1 VQTMNQDKTVGMMP
15 MTLQEIAQAVRGRV
29 LVGGTSADSPSDLS
43 DETGKMATSVF
54 SDSRQLR
61 EGSVFVAIPGE
72 RVDGHRFVPRIAQSG
87 AVAAIVEHPV
97 DEASVPQI
105 VVEQSVKALGLL
117 ARHNI
122 DRRRESG
129 EPFTIVGITGSVGKT
144 TTKDLLSS
152 MLGRLGNTI
161 APVGSFNN
169 EIGLPLTALKV
180 NSGTRFFVAE
190 MGASHIGEI
199 AYLTSIAP
207 PDISIALKVGVAHL
221 GEFGSVENIAKAK
234 SEIVQG
240 LLPDGVAVLN
250 ANDPRVAAMT
260 RFAPGKVLWFGLPAD
275 EGRTELFN
283 NGQTLDMTA
292 EDISVDALDHPTF
305 TLHDRDEQVGVN
317 LAISGEHNVMNA
329 LAAATVAHDLGLSL
343 QDVAASLAAQ
353 RHISPHRMAMSTVHN
368 SGVSFTLID
377 DSFNANP
384 DSTRAGLRA
393 LGAWGANDTEKPY
406 RVAVLGAML
415 ELGSEEIALHR
426 QIGEECANL
435 GMDALIAVGG
445 SEELAP
451 LASALAE
458 GASSVN
464 AGQSASPSGDGM
476 QVLLAEDAG
485 KADEMITGLAERHPR
500 MVVLLKGS
508 HVSGLSALAE
518 RWEHE
523 SDDGVS
529 ASENDGEVLR

>member
-1 VQTMNQDKTVGMMP
+1 MNQDKTVGMMP

-368 SGVSFTLID
+368 SCVSFTLID

-393 LGAWGANDTEKPY
+393 LGAWGANDTERPY